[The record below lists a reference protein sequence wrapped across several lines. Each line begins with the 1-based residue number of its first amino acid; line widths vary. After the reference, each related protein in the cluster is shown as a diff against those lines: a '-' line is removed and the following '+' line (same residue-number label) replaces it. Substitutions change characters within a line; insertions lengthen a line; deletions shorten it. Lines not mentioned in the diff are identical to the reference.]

1 MSEPL
6 GQHGDWELARLSLQ
20 EARETPVAVA
30 AVVRELKVPAI
41 AAFVLDSDAA
51 AIYFDEP
58 KGASRR

>member
-1 MSEPL
+1 
-6 GQHGDWELARLSLQ
+6 LSLQ
-20 EARETPVAVA
+20 EAIETPVAVA

-51 AIYFDEP
+51 AIYFDDP